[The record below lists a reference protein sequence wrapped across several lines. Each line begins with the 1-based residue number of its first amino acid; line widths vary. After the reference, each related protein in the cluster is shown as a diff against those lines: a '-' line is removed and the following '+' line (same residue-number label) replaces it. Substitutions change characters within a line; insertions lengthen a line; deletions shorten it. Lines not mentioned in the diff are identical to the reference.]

1 MCRDPEYNDI
11 KTKGLSTLI
20 ADCLL
25 KHNQSWSYVV
35 VFLQIEN
42 ANFIRL

>member
-20 ADCLL
+20 ADCLFQ
-25 KHNQSWSYVV
+25 NITIIWAVSFFPV
-35 VFLQIEN
+35 
-42 ANFIRL
+42 